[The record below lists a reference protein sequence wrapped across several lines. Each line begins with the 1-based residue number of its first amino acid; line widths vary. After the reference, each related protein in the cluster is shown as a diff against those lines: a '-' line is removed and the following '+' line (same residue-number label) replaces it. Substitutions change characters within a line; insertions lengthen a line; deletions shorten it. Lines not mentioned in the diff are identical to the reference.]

1 MIRILKASAG
11 SGKTHRLTGKY
22 IELLLGSEE
31 RYAYRHI
38 LAVTFTNKAT
48 AEMKSRILKELDK
61 LGRDAASSPYFQAFA
76 ERGYTAAQLEKR
88 ATQLVSDILNDYGA
102 FAVSTIDRFF
112 QQTLKAFSREIGRFA
127 SYQVE
132 LDKKSLVHESVD
144 RILESLNEGSP
155 LLKWVTASVM
165 DRLNEKGSF
174 SLEEALYKM
183 AEQLK
188 SDAFREQIEA
198 AGIDEKTFYSPEN
211 LQRIQTV
218 FKKVEEDFRNRVQN
232 QAQAVLDVLKDGG
245 VDPKQTSRGWLGKIQ
260 DYTGLAD
267 RKGEIAAPTEAF
279 VRTCGDSSKWF
290 SKENAKLLGRVEGRL
305 EEPLLAFCNLFGQAY
320 KVYRTARL
328 LRSQLY
334 ELGIAGE
341 LYSTFEALLKEKNV
355 LSLDDSNSL
364 LLKIID
370 GQDTP
375 FVYEKLGVR
384 FEHFLLD
391 EFQDTSRI
399 QWANFRPLL
408 HESDDY
414 GRESLIVGDVKQSI
428 YRWRGSDWNLLDSEI
443 GEEFPGSAVTEM
455 EDNWRSLKTI
465 VDFNGEFFAYA
476 ARRLDE
482 LCGSGDRIRNMYAGV
497 QQHVRCTDP
506 AEGSVE
512 VTFCPAEEEDEQ
524 VLASLQKAFSAGAR
538 PCDVA
543 ILVRKNDTGSHI
555 AQLLVANGIKVI
567 SDDSLHVKSSVTVRR
582 LVSLLSYV
590 ENPADTVNSFL
601 AQTLT
606 VDPEVLSSRQH
617 SLPELCEMLLR
628 EIRRSDPELFDS
640 EVLYI
645 QSFMDEL
652 QEWTLVNGHSAA
664 SFLKDWQD
672 ADPTISS
679 PDDADAVR
687 IMTVHKAKGLEFP
700 YVIFPYAEE
709 VGLFRDTDSWNR
721 PALDG
726 TPLEGVADGVYQV
739 HVSSKTDATLFEGA
753 YARER
758 LLQYIDNIN
767 TFYVALT
774 RAVDGLHVICADDVR
789 SAKVADLLREFVDAD
804 TRFYGTFY
812 DFRQLKRKEPAR
824 SVASAYPSYP
834 LNGRLRLSADAADFF
849 GEEGAVGVGASER
862 LRGIVLHGILSKVCV
877 PEDLPGAVNEALT
890 SGALSG
896 PEAEEAREWLAGRIR
911 SVSDRGWFPEDRS
924 AVMTECP
931 IADTDGAVWRPD
943 RVVRRPDGGLIVIDY
958 KFGVRHA
965 AHRKQVG
972 RYVALCRRMGWPS
985 VEGYL
990 WYLQENEV
998 DVVE

>member
-61 LGRDAASSPYFQAFA
+61 LSRDAASSPYYQEFA
-76 ERGYTAAQLEKR
+76 ARGYTAAQLEQR

-144 RILESLNEGSP
+144 RILESLSEGSP

-165 DRLNEKGSF
+165 DRLNEKGTF

-198 AGIDEKTFYSPEN
+198 SGIDEKTFYSPEN
-211 LQRIQTV
+211 LQRVQAV
-218 FKKVEEDFRNRVQN
+218 FKKAEDDFRSQVKTRS
-232 QAQAVLDVLKDGG
+232 QAVLDVLEACGIN
-245 VDPKQTSRGWLGKIQ
+245 PEQSSRKWLGKMEG
-260 DYTGLAD
+260 YVKLAD
-267 RKGEIAAPTEAF
+267 GRGEIEAPTDAF

-290 SKENAKLLGRVEGRL
+290 SKENAHLLSRVQGQL
-305 EEPLLAFCNLFGQAY
+305 EAPLQAFCDLFGQPY
-320 KVYRTARL
+320 KVFRTAQL

-341 LYSTFEALLKEKNV
+341 LYTTFEALLKEKNV

-443 GEEFPGSAVTEM
+443 EADFPSSNVEEM

-465 VDFNGEFFAYA
+465 VDFNGDFFAYA
-476 ARRLDE
+476 AGRLDE
-482 LCGSGDRIRNMYAGV
+482 LCGSGDRIRKMYAGV
-497 QQHVRCTDP
+497 QQHVRCEDP

-512 VTFCPAEEEDEQ
+512 VTFCPVEEEDEQ
-524 VLASLQKAFSAGAR
+524 VLSSLKKVFAAGAR

-601 AQTLT
+601 AQTLE

-652 QEWTLVNGHSAA
+652 QEWTLLNGHSAA
-664 SFLKDWQD
+664 AFLKDWQD

-679 PDDADAVR
+679 PEDSDAVR
-687 IMTVHKAKGLEFP
+687 IMTVHKSKGLEFP

-721 PALDG
+721 PTLDG

-739 HVSSKTDATLFEGA
+739 RVSGKTDATLFEGA
-753 YARER
+753 YAQER

-774 RAVDGLHVICADDVR
+774 RAVNGLHVICADKTR
-789 SAKVADLLREFVDAD
+789 NAKVADLLREFVDAD

-812 DFRQLKRKEPAR
+812 DFNKLKRKEPAR

-834 LNGRLRLSADAADFF
+834 LGGRLRLSADAADFF

-877 PEDLPGAVNEALT
+877 PVDLPSAVNEALT
-890 SGALSG
+890 AGALSG
-896 PEAEEAREWLAGRIR
+896 PEAEEAREWLSGRIR
-911 SVSDRGWFPEDRS
+911 SVADRGWFPEDRS

-965 AHRKQVG
+965 AHRRQVS
-972 RYVALCRRMGWPS
+972 RYVSLCRRMGWPS

>member
-22 IELLLGSEE
+22 IELLLASED

-61 LGRDAASSPYFQAFA
+61 LAREAEASPYFRDFA
-76 ERGYTAAQLEKR
+76 ARGWTATRLQQR

-102 FAVSTIDRFF
+102 FAVSTIDKFF
-112 QQTLKAFSREIGRFA
+112 QQTLKAFSREIGRFV

-144 RILESLNEGSP
+144 RILESLSEGSP
-155 LLKWVTASVM
+155 LLKWVTASVL
-165 DRLNEKGSF
+165 DRLNEKGTF
-174 SLEEALYKM
+174 SLEDAMYKM
-183 AEQLK
+183 ADQLK
-188 SDAFREQIEA
+188 SDAFREQVEA
-198 AGIDEKTFYSPEN
+198 AGIDEKAFYAPEN
-211 LQRIQTV
+211 LKRVQEVFRQTT
-218 FKKVEEDFRNRVQN
+218 EDFRRQVQ
-232 QAQAVLDVLKDGG
+232 QRAQAVLDVLEACG
-245 VDPKQTSRGWLGKIQ
+245 VEPEKTSRSWLAKIRT
-260 DYTGLAD
+260 YAGLEPKTPVE
-267 RKGEIAAPTEAF
+267 RPTAAF
-279 VRTCGDSSKWF
+279 VGNCGDSSKWF
-290 SKENAKLLGRVEGRL
+290 ARGNADLLGRVEDRL
-305 EEPLLAFCNLFGQAY
+305 EAPLRDFCALFGRPY
-320 KVYRTARL
+320 KTYRTALL

-341 LYSTFEALLKEKNV
+341 LHSTFEALLKEKNV

-399 QWANFRPLL
+399 QWANFKPLL

-428 YRWRGSDWNLLDSEI
+428 YRWRGSDWDLLDHEM
-443 GEEFPGSAVTEM
+443 GEEFPESVVEEM

-465 VDFNGEFFAYA
+465 VDFNSDFFAFA

-482 LCGSGDRIRNMYAGV
+482 LCGSGGRIQQIYASV
-497 QQHVRCTDP
+497 AQHVKCGDP

-512 VTFCPAEEEDEQ
+512 VTFCPVEEEDGQ
-524 VLASLQKAFSAGAR
+524 ILASVRKAFDAGAR
-538 PCDVA
+538 PCDIA
-543 ILVRKNDTGSHI
+543 ILVRKNGTGSHV
-555 AQLLVANGIKVI
+555 AQLLVGEGIKVI

-590 ENPADTVNSFL
+590 ENPADKVNSFL
-601 AQTLT
+601 ARSLE
-606 VDPEVLSSRQH
+606 VDPAVLSSRQH

-628 EIRRSDPELFDS
+628 EIRRADPELFDS

-645 QSFMDEL
+645 QSFMDVL
-652 QEWTLVNGHSAA
+652 QEWTLQNGHSAA
-664 SFLKDWQD
+664 AFLKYWQD
-672 ADPTISS
+672 EDPAISS
-679 PDDADAVR
+679 PEDADAVR
-687 IMTVHKAKGLEFP
+687 IMTIHKAKGLEFP

-709 VGLFRDTDSWNR
+709 VNLFRDTDCWNR
-721 PALDG
+721 PSVDG
-726 TPLEGVADGVYQV
+726 TPLEGVADGVYQI
-739 HVSSKTDATLFEGA
+739 HLSGKTDDTLFEGA
-753 YARER
+753 YAREK
-758 LLQYIDNIN
+758 LMQYIDNVN
-767 TFYVALT
+767 TLYVALT
-774 RAVDGLHVICADDVR
+774 RAVNGLHVICADKK
-789 SAKVADLLREFVDAD
+789 SKQKMAGLLQEYIDAD

-812 DFRQLKRKEPAR
+812 DFRNLKRKEPAR
-824 SVASAYPSYP
+824 SVPSAYPSYP
-834 LNGRLRLSADAADFF
+834 LDGRLRLSADAADFF
-849 GEEGAVGVGASER
+849 GEEGNVGAGASER
-862 LRGIVLHGILSKVCV
+862 LRGIVLHGILSKVRV
-877 PEDLPGAVNEALT
+877 PDDLQGAVNEAFT
-890 SGALSG
+890 AGALSG
-896 PEAEEAREWLAGRIR
+896 PDAAEAETWLAGRIA
-911 SVSDRGWFPEDRS
+911 SVTGRGWFPDDRA

-931 IADTDGAVWRPD
+931 IADTDGCVWRPD
-943 RVVRRPDGGLIVIDY
+943 RVVRRPDGGLSVIDY
-958 KFGVRHA
+958 KFGARHA
-965 AHRKQVG
+965 SHRKQVS
-972 RYVALCRRMGWPS
+972 RYMDLCRRMGWPS
-985 VEGYL
+985 VDGYL